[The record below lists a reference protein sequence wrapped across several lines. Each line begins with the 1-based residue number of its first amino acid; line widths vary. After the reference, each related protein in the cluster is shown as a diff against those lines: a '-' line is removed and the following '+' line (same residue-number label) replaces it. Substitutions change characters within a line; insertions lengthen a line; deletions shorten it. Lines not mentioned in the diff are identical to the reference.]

1 MSEYYA
7 LIKAKLEGNLQA
19 EINKQK
25 YTVPLKI
32 DANKL
37 KTQVGQLENQ
47 LNRLK
52 IANKDAFANSDAV
65 KSQLANVMQLQ
76 EGVKNN
82 TVSLGEYKVGYG
94 ELNNEVLRYN
104 KNSSAV
110 IQNTDNI
117 GTSFQKA
124 LIKITQWGVAT
135 TLIYGSLRQLKLGI
149 QYVEDL
155 NKAMTN
161 IGLVTGQMTSEL
173 SGMASEF
180 NSMAKELG
188 ATTLDMA
195 EGATEWIRA
204 GKTELE
210 TMELLKNSTM
220 LAKLGNLEA
229 SDSTTKLTA
238 ITNAYNVS
246 ARDSISIIDMLI
258 GLDNAFATSTGE
270 IADAME
276 ESSSMAKQ
284 AGVNYQDLASYIT
297 VVSSVTRQSGDT
309 IGNAMKSI
317 LARMVQVKAGADFDE
332 EGESINNV
340 EKVLLKYGITLRDTN
355 NSFRDMS
362 DVLSDAAEKYNELGV
377 ANNTVAQGQITSALA
392 GLRQANYLAA
402 LFQNW
407 DKVTQAQGIATNSA
421 GLTAE
426 RYEIYLQSIEAASNN
441 LKSSWEKL
449 WMESISEEAIS
460 NIINGLSKILDF
472 ISGTGGLIPS
482 IALLG
487 GAFLVWKDIAIGV
500 SAVNGIVSLSFGSLL
515 GPIGLVIAAIGGL
528 IMIINAID
536 TPAEKVAK
544 LNSEISEL
552 DSTISNLESKK
563 ETIASLSQEFLDLK
577 DNTNKSI
584 EEQKRFNQ
592 LQNDLKDILPTI
604 AGYYDQSGN
613 FVITDEALVSNQAYL
628 DLLIQQIDAQ
638 KALRSLALSEEI
650 GATIKGFGKESSTI
664 GKQAELLNK
673 ISMYKSM
680 GEAGGYEA
688 GRYLSLDE
696 DKIKESLEKA
706 KLAQA
711 EYIQWA
717 IDNWEYFSDADK
729 KLIEESGEFGE
740 QIADIMSGVADSID
754 APEISDKIEEVSGAM
769 ESLTSATSIL
779 NSATK
784 EQIDNGYISAQTA
797 MELVDAN
804 SMLAQ
809 YLTQTANGY
818 LFDAEAAR
826 QAVYAEMQHMM
837 VIAKIPAAALAA
849 ANGNYLFAQSA
860 IATAQATEKQ
870 KAKMLDL
877 LKLYAA
883 MGTSI
888 SLPSVSGGGGGGSS
902 ESPQKK
908 AIDAAIKALEKQK
921 KALQD
926 RLDEFKKYIEAQKES
941 LRLQKEEADFNDE
954 IAKKTK
960 SLAKLKTQ
968 IALLALDDSEEARQ
982 QRLDLEDE
990 AAELEEEITEDKEDR
1005 KYDLQIEALDRL
1017 QKEFEDNINA
1027 QIDLISQQIDNYR
1040 EQQQAINDNAGAVGG
1055 LTNAIGLLGSQSSIV
1070 YSIMSL
1076 EQIAMLGLSESQ
1088 KKMIEENIKK
1098 WEEEGK
1104 KIEEIMQLAIQYA
1117 NYLKTLKLSV
1127 NAEGFEGN
1135 PYRLAIIMQKYG
1147 EHHGHGGSYHN
1158 GGIVE
1163 SHHNGRFA
1171 GGLQSNEVFA
1181 KLIKG
1186 EFVLTEGQMRNFL
1199 TGVLP
1204 KTIAYA
1210 ENMGSSY
1217 GDIDISMPIVIQG
1230 NADEKVLNNL
1240 KKEIFSNMND
1250 ILRTRGIKR
1259 TATNYSF

>member
-421 GLTAE
+421 GLAAE
-426 RYEIYLQSIEAASNN
+426 RYEIYLQSLEAASNN

-500 SAVNGIVSLSFGSLL
+500 SAVNGIVSLSFDSLL

-1117 NYLKTLKLSV
+1117 NYLKTSKLSV

-1135 PYRLAIIMQKYG
+1135 PYRLAMIMQKYG

>member
-421 GLTAE
+421 GLAAE
-426 RYEIYLQSIEAASNN
+426 RYEIYLQSLEAASNN

-500 SAVNGIVSLSFGSLL
+500 SAVNGIVSLSFDSLL

-941 LRLQKEEADFNDE
+941 LRLQKEEADFKDE

-1005 KYDLQIEALDRL
+1005 KYDLKIEALDRL

-1076 EQIAMLGLSESQ
+1076 EQIAMLRLSESQ

-1127 NAEGFEGN
+1127 NAEGFEYYEEDYGN
-1135 PYRLAIIMQKYG
+1135 PY
-1147 EHHGHGGSYHN
+1147 GHGGSYIKSNAYHN